1 MAAPPLP
8 AELCSF
14 RFALSL
20 ICRFGQRLLLP
31 SISRKLTFCFVA
43 WISVRRIAS
52 ETAVRKCANIRW
64 PPRGS
69 ATKVRFKA
77 RRNGLFMQG
86 SFYSLLGQVSG
97 SRAALL
103 CVTALLG
110 LGSVP
115 SAFAA
120 DITVA
125 SPVNGTTVPSPV
137 WVRAHNVGCNGL
149 TPTSFVYSVDNS
161 ATLVNGVTLNDIDT
175 TAAMS
180 SGTHT
185 IHYKS
190 WVNGTECPTV
200 STTFTVTGGSSSGS
214 SGSTSN
220 STPPASGAGITVT
233 SPANGATLSSPITV
247 QAHNTGCDGKAPV
260 SFDYSI
266 DNNATL
272 FPGSVSDI
280 DATGV
285 AIGSGTHTIHFKSWL
300 NGGAICPVVSSTFT
314 ISGSSSSGGGTTS
327 TGSSSGGTLPSNAV
341 ASANLDGLGSWA
353 TVHDT
358 GTPGSSSGSMV
369 YPAKTPSYDDAREF
383 YTTYSSGGGQ
393 RFHVSFDNN
402 ATSMNFALDTY
413 VYVTDPTKLQNLEL
427 DLNQVTS
434 DGKTIMFNT
443 QCSSD
448 SKTWEYTVIT
458 NGSDHWTP
466 SNVPCNTLT
475 WAPNTWHHIQI
486 GYHRDNS
493 GNVTHDWVNFDG
505 THSVFSNTT
514 KPASE
519 SLGWAKGT
527 LLTNVQVDGLSKGS
541 GSITVYVH
549 KMTFYHW

>member
-1 MAAPPLP
+1 
-8 AELCSF
+8 
-14 RFALSL
+14 
-20 ICRFGQRLLLP
+20 
-31 SISRKLTFCFVA
+31 
-43 WISVRRIAS
+43 
-52 ETAVRKCANIRW
+52 
-64 PPRGS
+64 
-69 ATKVRFKA
+69 
-77 RRNGLFMQG
+77 MQG
-86 SFYSLLGQVSG
+86 SFYSLLSQVSG
-97 SRAALL
+97 SRAVLL
-103 CVTALLG
+103 SVLALG
-110 LGSVP
+110 LVP
-115 SAFAA
+115 SAVAA

-149 TPTSFVYSVDNS
+149 TPTSFDYSVDNS
-161 ATLVNGVTLNDIDT
+161 ATLVKGVTLNDIDT
-175 TAAMS
+175 TTSMS
-180 SGTHT
+180 AGTHT

-190 WVNGTECPTV
+190 WVSSGECPTI
-200 STTFTVTGGSSSGS
+200 STTFTVSGGSSSGS
-214 SGSTSN
+214 SGST
-220 STPPASGAGITVT
+220 PPPPPPPSGGGITVT
-233 SPANGATLSSPITV
+233 SPANGASLTSPILV
-247 QAHNTGCDGKAPV
+247 EAHNTGCDGKAPV

-272 FPGSVSDI
+272 FPGSVSEI

-300 NGGAICPVVSSTFT
+300 SGGAICPVVSSTFT
-314 ISGSSSSGGGTTS
+314 IAGSSSSGSGTT
-327 TGSSSGGTLPSNAV
+327 TGSGTLSSLPSNAV
-341 ASANLDGLGSWA
+341 ASANLDGLSSWA

-402 ATSMNFALDTY
+402 PTSTNFALDTY

-475 WAPNTWHHIQI
+475 WTANTWHHIQI

-493 GNVTHDWVNFDG
+493 GNVTHDWVNFDN

-541 GSITVYVH
+541 GSVTVYVH

>member
-1 MAAPPLP
+1 
-8 AELCSF
+8 
-14 RFALSL
+14 
-20 ICRFGQRLLLP
+20 
-31 SISRKLTFCFVA
+31 
-43 WISVRRIAS
+43 
-52 ETAVRKCANIRW
+52 
-64 PPRGS
+64 
-69 ATKVRFKA
+69 
-77 RRNGLFMQG
+77 LFMQG
-86 SFYSLLGQVSG
+86 SFYSLLGHVSG
-97 SRAALL
+97 SRLVLL
-103 CVTALLG
+103 SVTALLG

-115 SAFAA
+115 STFAA

-149 TPTSFVYSVDNS
+149 APVSFVYSVDNN

-180 SGTHT
+180 AGTHT

-190 WVNGTECPTV
+190 WVNGSECPTV
-200 STTFTVTGGSSSGS
+200 STTFTVSGGSSSSSGS
-214 SGSTSN
+214 SGSTS
-220 STPPASGAGITVT
+220 TPPPPSGSGITVT
-233 SPANGATLSSPITV
+233 SPANGASLSSPITV
-247 QAHNTGCDGKAPV
+247 EAHNAGCDGKAPV

-272 FPGSVSDI
+272 FPGSSVSTI

-300 NGGAICPVVSSTFT
+300 NGGAICPVVSTTFT
-314 ISGSSSSGGGTTS
+314 IGGSSSSSSGGSTS
-327 TGSSSGGTLPSNAV
+327 TGSSSGATLPSNAV

-475 WAPNTWHHIQI
+475 WAANTWHHIQI

>member
-1 MAAPPLP
+1 
-8 AELCSF
+8 
-14 RFALSL
+14 
-20 ICRFGQRLLLP
+20 
-31 SISRKLTFCFVA
+31 
-43 WISVRRIAS
+43 
-52 ETAVRKCANIRW
+52 
-64 PPRGS
+64 
-69 ATKVRFKA
+69 
-77 RRNGLFMQG
+77 
-86 SFYSLLGQVSG
+86 
-97 SRAALL
+97 
-103 CVTALLG
+103 
-110 LGSVP
+110 
-115 SAFAA
+115 
-120 DITVA
+120 
-125 SPVNGTTVPSPV
+125 
-137 WVRAHNVGCNGL
+137 
-149 TPTSFVYSVDNS
+149 
-161 ATLVNGVTLNDIDT
+161 
-175 TAAMS
+175 
-180 SGTHT
+180 
-185 IHYKS
+185 
-190 WVNGTECPTV
+190 
-200 STTFTVTGGSSSGS
+200 
-214 SGSTSN
+214 
-220 STPPASGAGITVT
+220 
-233 SPANGATLSSPITV
+233 
-247 QAHNTGCDGKAPV
+247 
-260 SFDYSI
+260 
-266 DNNATL
+266 
-272 FPGSVSDI
+272 
-280 DATGV
+280 
-285 AIGSGTHTIHFKSWL
+285 
-300 NGGAICPVVSSTFT
+300 
-314 ISGSSSSGGGTTS
+314 
-327 TGSSSGGTLPSNAV
+327 
-341 ASANLDGLGSWA
+341 
-353 TVHDT
+353 
-358 GTPGSSSGSMV
+358 MV

-475 WAPNTWHHIQI
+475 WAANTWHHIQI

>member
-1 MAAPPLP
+1 M
-8 AELCSF
+8 F
-14 RFALSL
+14 
-20 ICRFGQRLLLP
+20 I
-31 SISRKLTFCFVA
+31 
-43 WISVRRIAS
+43 
-52 ETAVRKCANIRW
+52 
-64 PPRGS
+64 
-69 ATKVRFKA
+69 
-77 RRNGLFMQG
+77 QG
-86 SFYSLLGQVSG
+86 SSYPFWGQVFV
-97 SRAALL
+97 SRVVFFL
-103 CVTALLG
+103 VTALSGFVL
-110 LGSVP
+110 VQP
-115 SAFAA
+115 AFAA

-149 TPTSFVYSVDNS
+149 TPTSFVYSIDNS
-161 ATLVNGVTLNDIDT
+161 STLVKGVTINDIDT
-175 TAAMS
+175 TAAIS
-180 SGTHT
+180 AGTHT

-190 WVNGTECPTV
+190 WVSSGECPTV
-200 STTFTVTGGSSSGS
+200 STTFTVSGGSSSGS
-214 SGSTSN
+214 SSSAT
-220 STPPASGAGITVT
+220 STPPPSGGGITVT
-233 SPANGATLSSPITV
+233 SPVNGASGLSSPILV
-247 QAHNTGCDGKAPV
+247 EAHNTGCNGKAPV

-272 FPGSVSDI
+272 FPGSSVSEI

-300 NGGAICPVVSSTFT
+300 SGGAICPVVSSTFT
-314 ISGSSSSGGGTTS
+314 IGGTASSSGGSTSSGSSSVTA
-327 TGSSSGGTLPSNAV
+327 LPSNAV
-341 ASANLDGLGSWA
+341 ASANLDGLSAWA
-353 TVHDT
+353 DTHDT

-383 YTTYSSGGGQ
+383 YMTYSSGGGQ

-402 ATSMNFALDTY
+402 PTAMNFALDTY
-413 VYVTDPTKLQNLEL
+413 VYVTDPSQLQNLEL

-434 DGKTIMFNT
+434 DGNTIFLDT

-458 NGSDHWTP
+458 NGSDHWKP

-475 WAPNTWHHIQI
+475 WAANTWHHIQI
-486 GYHRDNS
+486 GMHRDNS

-514 KPASE
+514 NFASE
-519 SLGWAKGT
+519 SLGWQKGT
-527 LLTNVQVDGLSKGS
+527 LLTNVQLDGLSKGS
-541 GSITVYVH
+541 GSVTVYIH

>member
-1 MAAPPLP
+1 
-8 AELCSF
+8 
-14 RFALSL
+14 
-20 ICRFGQRLLLP
+20 
-31 SISRKLTFCFVA
+31 
-43 WISVRRIAS
+43 
-52 ETAVRKCANIRW
+52 
-64 PPRGS
+64 
-69 ATKVRFKA
+69 
-77 RRNGLFMQG
+77 LFMQG
-86 SFYSLLGQVSG
+86 SFYSLLGQMSG
-97 SRAALL
+97 SRLVLL
-103 CVTALLG
+103 SATALLG

-115 SAFAA
+115 STFAA

-149 TPTSFVYSVDNS
+149 APTSFDYSVDNGP
-161 ATLVNGVTLNDIDT
+161 TLVNGVTLNDIDT

-180 SGTHT
+180 AGTHT

-190 WVNGTECPTV
+190 WVNGSECPTV
-200 STTFTVTGGSSSGS
+200 STTFTVSGGSSSSSGS
-214 SGSTSN
+214 SGSTS
-220 STPPASGAGITVT
+220 TPPPPSGAGITVT
-233 SPANGATLSSPITV
+233 SPANGASLSSPITV
-247 QAHNTGCDGKAPV
+247 QAHNAGCDGKPPV

-266 DNNATL
+266 DNNSTL
-272 FPGSVSDI
+272 FPGSSVSEI

-285 AIGSGTHTIHFKSWL
+285 AIGAGTHTIHFKSWL

-314 ISGSSSSGGGTTS
+314 IGGTPSSGGGTT
-327 TGSSSGGTLPSNAV
+327 TGSGSLSSLPSNAV
-341 ASANLDGLGSWA
+341 ASADLDGLSSWA

-358 GTPGSSSGSMV
+358 GTPGSSNGSMV

-402 ATSMNFALDTY
+402 ASSMNFALDTY
-413 VYVTDPTKLQNLEL
+413 VYVTDPSQLQNLEL

-466 SNVPCNTLT
+466 SNVPCDTLT
-475 WAPNTWHHIQI
+475 WAANTWHHIQI

-541 GSITVYVH
+541 GSVTVYVH